1 MSNRTKV
8 FRNEEQLQ
16 LIDEMS
22 RGRQG
27 VNSVNILSP
36 SAEVM

>member
-16 LIDEMS
+16 LVEEIS
-22 RGRQG
+22 RGFKELI
-27 VNSVNILSP
+27 V
-36 SAEVM
+36 